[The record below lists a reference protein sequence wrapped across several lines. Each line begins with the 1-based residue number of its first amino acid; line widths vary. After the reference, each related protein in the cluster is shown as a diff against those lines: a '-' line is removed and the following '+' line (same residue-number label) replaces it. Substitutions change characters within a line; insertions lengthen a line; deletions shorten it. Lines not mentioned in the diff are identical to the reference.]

1 MRIAGIILLVIGL
14 IGTLVYGVQA
24 IQDSEHVSFLG
35 IDITVSAANWTPVII
50 SAAILVIGVVIMA
63 AARGKRA

>member
-14 IGTLVYGVQA
+14 IGTLVYGIQA

-35 IDITVSAANWTPVII
+35 IDITVSAANWTPVVI
-50 SAAILVIGVVIMA
+50 SAAILLVGLVMMA
-63 AARGKRA
+63 AGRGRRA